1 MTEAPLR
8 ASAVNWRGWIM
19 SEAKKALVSERIAP
33 QKKWIEEHGG
43 DLQGYLNHYGEKSRV
58 SEKEIA
64 DIYRADLEILAEL
77 EALMQ

>member
-1 MTEAPLR
+1 
-8 ASAVNWRGWIM
+8 M
-19 SEAKKALVSERIAP
+19 SEPKKALVLERIVR

-64 DIYRADLEILAEL
+64 DIYRADLEMLERLEEL
-77 EALMQ
+77 MK